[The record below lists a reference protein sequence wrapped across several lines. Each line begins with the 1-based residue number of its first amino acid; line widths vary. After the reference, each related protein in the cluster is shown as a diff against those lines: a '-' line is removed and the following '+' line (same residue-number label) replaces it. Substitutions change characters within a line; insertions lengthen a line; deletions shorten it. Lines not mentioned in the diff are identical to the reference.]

1 MPAEPNPEFTINGQP
16 ITESV
21 SVAAGDPVVCEIVDI
36 NGVSPVAWSVVS
48 TDDTKVFSDYSF
60 SQSGSVGQTYTGA
73 ALENGTAAAIQ
84 CMVAGRPDLYIVG
97 KFYVPTDDGQEV
109 LTALE
114 QNESNNVSSSA
125 YGMIKPINELI
136 RKGGMQVVVGQVA
149 AGGTETFWTFPL
161 EENSTIGVRVRFN
174 AWDTVN
180 GDASYVETYSAW
192 KRIGAAAPVQ
202 IAPGGTIDE
211 INFPDDIS
219 WSFAANVDG
228 NSARYQFSGDIS
240 HIVKFKARIEPA
252 YFKPS

>member
-21 SVAAGDPVVCEIVDI
+21 AVAAGDPIVCEIVDI

-60 SQSGSVGQTYTGA
+60 AQSGSVGQTYTGT
-73 ALENGTAAAIQ
+73 ALENGTAGVVE
-84 CMVAGRPDLYIVG
+84 CLVAGIPHLLVRG

-114 QNESNNVSSSA
+114 QNESNNVSSA
-125 YGMIKPINELI
+125 AFGMIKPTNEHI
-136 RKGGMQVVVGQVA
+136 RSGGMQIVASQVA

-161 EENSTIGVRVRFN
+161 EEDSTLGVRIRFN
-174 AWDTVN
+174 AWDTVS
-180 GDASYVETYSAW
+180 GDAMYAETYGAW
-192 KRIGAAAPVQ
+192 KRVSAAAPVV
-202 IAPGGTIDE
+202 ILPGRIDE
-211 INFPDDIS
+211 ILFRDDAS
-219 WSFAANVDG
+219 WTFFANVTG
-228 NSARYQFSGDIS
+228 NSARFQFSGDAS
-240 HIVKFKARIEPA
+240 NIVKFKASIEPA